1 MSNTIHKVSEFRRFP
16 FWGTMLGGLF
26 LLLIIRIY
34 WDPTLLSNVIQ
45 TTKSETWA
53 QQQYTVWGPIW
64 KYGFGQIEKGE
75 IPHWNPYQL
84 CGQPYLTD
92 IRTSLFQPL
101 HLIFWRTDF
110 AYAYQWYIFLC
121 LSLIGIGFLL
131 WGRILE
137 IPYPALLPGLVSLL
151 FSGPVIC
158 AQMSLP
164 YLSGSVWLLFLLSG
178 ISYFVENYTV
188 RSFFVLSFLWT
199 ALVLSGS
206 IECIITGIFV
216 LILFPFF
223 FRTFPM
229 LTMERSP
236 ISTIWKVLGILL
248 LGLMISAFSWFP
260 LVMWFLQAGVDY
272 KSIQSFPLSAVFP
285 ETFLNSIYQFVLP
298 IIFTETSELPILYPG
313 LIGLIFIPPAFFD
326 RELRSVVVFHS
337 LILLSFFL
345 LFFVDLSLAH
355 ILQQGM
361 LILFAVSFSTLSG
374 IGFYRLL
381 LKGRNLRSPYVWV
394 SGIFVFLISVII
406 ILIGN
411 PWIKGV
417 SILLLIFLIPAT
429 LIRVRKIN
437 VIICIIISLLSFIE
451 LYYLF
456 RPYLPDS
463 YISAIEKYDSYSE
476 FVKQLRYQT
485 GTGRG
490 LIISNPNTVLWSENI
505 GMYYHWQL
513 VNGAEILKDRYSQ
526 SWFQSVLNGGKERAE
541 LLTNPFITLSGVQW
555 AFIPTIIGVE
565 SIDTEALKHWRKMEH
580 IPFVDI
586 FENTQSI
593 PRCFWVPNCQIA
605 PSDEE
610 VKNILMQSNFSPLA
624 ECVLKKDS
632 TTATLLGV
640 DSLPI
645 ESTPPTEQK
654 DDSNSQAVASIQ
666 EETAEKIAI
675 LVKAPKKGLLVL
687 LDTFS
692 EGWKATLDG
701 EPVEIFRTNGI
712 FRSVSVPDGSHQVI
726 FTYTTPGWN
735 AGRIT
740 SLAGVVLSFLAL
752 SIGSLR
758 STKDN
763 D

>member
-1 MSNTIHKVSEFRRFP
+1 
-16 FWGTMLGGLF
+16 
-26 LLLIIRIY
+26 
-34 WDPTLLSNVIQ
+34 
-45 TTKSETWA
+45 
-53 QQQYTVWGPIW
+53 
-64 KYGFGQIEKGE
+64 
-75 IPHWNPYQL
+75 
-84 CGQPYLTD
+84 
-92 IRTSLFQPL
+92 
-101 HLIFWRTDF
+101 
-110 AYAYQWYIFLC
+110 
-121 LSLIGIGFLL
+121 
-131 WGRILE
+131 
-137 IPYPALLPGLVSLL
+137 
-151 FSGPVIC
+151 
-158 AQMSLP
+158 
-164 YLSGSVWLLFLLSG
+164 
-178 ISYFVENYTV
+178 
-188 RSFFVLSFLWT
+188 
-199 ALVLSGS
+199 
-206 IECIITGIFV
+206 
-216 LILFPFF
+216 
-223 FRTFPM
+223 
-229 LTMERSP
+229 
-236 ISTIWKVLGILL
+236 
-248 LGLMISAFSWFP
+248 
-260 LVMWFLQAGVDY
+260 MWFLQAGVDY

>member
-1 MSNTIHKVSEFRRFP
+1 MSNSIHKVSEFRRFP

-26 LLLIIRIY
+26 LLLMIRIY
-34 WDPTLLSNVIQ
+34 WDPMLLSNVVQ

-53 QQQYTVWGPIW
+53 QKQYTVWGPIW
-64 KYGFGQIEKGE
+64 KYGFRQIENGE
-75 IPHWNPYQL
+75 IPHWNPYQH

-92 IRTSLFQPL
+92 IRTALFQPL
-101 HLIFWRTDF
+101 HLIFWQTDF
-110 AYAYQWYIFLC
+110 AHAYQWYIFLC

-137 IPYPALLPGLVSLL
+137 IPYPALLPGLISLL

-178 ISYFVENYTV
+178 LSYFVENYTA
-188 RSFFVLSFLWT
+188 RSFFVLLFLWT

-206 IECIITGIFV
+206 IECIVAGIFV

-236 ISTIWKVLGILL
+236 ISAIWKVISIVI

-260 LVMWFLQAGVDY
+260 LVMWFLQAGADY
-272 KSIQSFPLSAVFP
+272 KLIQSFPLSAVFP
-285 ETFLNSIYQFVLP
+285 ETFLNSIYQFVQP
-298 IIFTETSELPILYPG
+298 IIDMETSELPILYPG

-337 LILLSFFL
+337 LIFLSFFL
-345 LFFVDLSLAH
+345 LFFVDLDLAH

-361 LILFAVSFSTLSG
+361 LILFAISFSTLSG

-381 LKGRNLRSPYVWV
+381 LKGHDLRSPYVWV
-394 SGIFVFLISVII
+394 SGIFVFLISIVM
-406 ILIGN
+406 ILMGN

-417 SILLLIFLIPAT
+417 SILLLIFLIPST
-429 LIRVRKIN
+429 LIRARKIN
-437 VIICIIISLLSFIE
+437 AIICIIISLLSFVE
-451 LYYLF
+451 LYYLL

-463 YISAIEKYDSYSE
+463 YISTIEKYDSYSE

-485 GTGRG
+485 GAGRG
-490 LIISNPNTVLWSENI
+490 LIISNPNTVIWSENI

-513 VNGAEILKDRYSQ
+513 INGAEILKDRHSQ
-526 SWFQSVLNGGKERAE
+526 SWFQSALNAGKDKTE
-541 LLTNPFITLSGVQW
+541 LLTNPFVTLSGVQW
-555 AFIPTIIGVE
+555 AFIPAIIE
-565 SIDTEALKHWRKMEH
+565 NKNIDKEALKHWRKMEQ

-586 FENTQSI
+586 FENTQPI
-593 PRCFWVPNCQIA
+593 PRCFWVPKYRVA
-605 PSDEE
+605 SSDEE
-610 VKNILMQSNFSPLA
+610 VKNILAQPDFSPLS
-624 ECVLKKDS
+624 ECILRTEPSV
-632 TTATLLGV
+632 ATLSGV
-640 DSLPI
+640 GSLPVETI
-645 ESTPPTEQK
+645 TAEEQK
-654 DDSNSQAVASIQ
+654 DDSNFQAVASIQ
-666 EETAEKIAI
+666 EETAERIAI
-675 LVKAPKKGLLVL
+675 LVKAPQKGLLVL
-687 LDTFS
+687 LDTFN
-692 EGWKATLDG
+692 EGWRATVDG

-712 FRSVSVPDGSHQVI
+712 FRGVSVPDGSHQVV
-726 FTYTTPGWN
+726 FTYLTPGWDE
-735 AGRIT
+735 GRIT
-740 SLAGVVLSFLAL
+740 SLAGVVLSFLVL
-752 SIGSLR
+752 IIGSLR
-758 STKDN
+758 STNDN